1 MNYQELASTIL
12 KKVGG
17 IENVIALEHCATRL
31 RFNLKDDSLA
41 KTQELQ
47 ALNGVVSVI
56 NKGGQYQVVIGNDVI
71 DVFKELM
78 KLGDFNSNENYQEKS
93 KGLVNTILDTISG
106 IFFPIVPALAG
117 AGMLKALLSLLST
130 FKLVT
135 VESSTYQFM
144 NFMGDACFYFLPIII
159 AGSAAKKFKVNQY
172 VAMSL
177 GAMLVHPT
185 LISMVQLA
193 KETGDSL
200 SLFGLPVSLV
210 TYTSSVIPII
220 LAIWFMSK
228 VEPFVTKVTLKP
240 LRIFMVPLLTMLI
253 VGLATLIVIGPLGN
267 LAGQLLGDFINF
279 INQYASWLVPLLVGA
294 FTPLMVMTGMHYGLI
309 PIGINML
316 VTTGFDTVAGPGM
329 MVSNIAQG
337 GAALAVAIR
346 SKSTDIKA
354 LATSSGI
361 SAVCGITE
369 PAMYGISLRFK
380 KPLIA
385 AMIGGGT
392 AGLFI
397 GVMDVGRYAQVAPGL
412 FALPSFIGDNG
423 FNNFIYACI
432 GCVIAFVVSFIVSYI
447 LGIEEPEEVEKVETS
462 KQIIINDEELTA
474 PLEGT
479 IIPLNQMND
488 PVFASEALGK
498 GIAIVPDT
506 NKVYAPSDGIIT
518 VFFETGHAIGLTT
531 DNGAEVLIHVGID
544 TVELKGQYY
553 HPKVKQGDVVKQGD
567 LLLEF
572 DLNAIKER
580 GYDLTTPV
588 IITNTQ
594 QYTDITA
601 VKNKHVNTDDQL
613 LILTI

>member
-1 MNYQELASTIL
+1 MLLI
-12 KKVGG
+12 
-17 IENVIALEHCATRL
+17 
-31 RFNLKDDSLA
+31 
-41 KTQELQ
+41 
-47 ALNGVVSVI
+47 
-56 NKGGQYQVVIGNDVI
+56 KGGQYQVVIGNDVI

-117 AGMLKALLSLLST
+117 AGMLKALLSLLSA

-397 GVMDVGRYAQVAPGL
+397 GIMDVGRYAQVAPGL
-412 FALPSFIGDNG
+412 FALPSFIGDKG

-531 DNGAEVLIHVGID
+531 DNGAEVLIHVGIN

>member
-17 IENVIALEHCATRL
+17 IENVNALEHCATRL
-31 RFNLKDDSLA
+31 RFNLKDDSIA
-41 KTQELQ
+41 KTQEIQ

-78 KLGDFNSNENYQEKS
+78 KLGDFNSNENHQENS
-93 KGLVNTILDTISG
+93 KGIVNTVLDTISG

-117 AGMLKALLSLLST
+117 AGMLKALLSLLAA

-177 GAMLVHPT
+177 GAVLVHPT
-185 LISMVQLA
+185 LISMVQVA
-193 KETGDSL
+193 KESGSSL

-220 LAIWFMSK
+220 LAIWFMSI
-228 VEPFVTKVTLKP
+228 VEPFATKFTPKP

-253 VGLATLIVIGPLGN
+253 VGLVTLIVIGPLGN

-279 INQYASWLVPLLVGA
+279 VNQYASWLVPLLVGA

-337 GAALAVAIR
+337 GAALAVALK
-346 SKSTDIKA
+346 SKNPDIKS

-385 AMIGGGT
+385 AMIGGGV

-397 GVMDVGRYAQVAPGL
+397 GVMGVGRYAQVAPGL
-412 FALPSFIGDNG
+412 FALPSFIGDKG

-432 GCVIAFVVSFIVSYI
+432 GCIIAFIASFIVSYI
-447 LGIEEPEEVEKVETS
+447 LGIEEPEEVKKTETS
-462 KQIIINDEELTA
+462 KQIIINDEELVA
-474 PLEGT
+474 PIEGT
-479 IIPLNQMND
+479 IIPLSQMND

-498 GIAIVPDT
+498 GVAIIPGS
-506 NKVYAPSDGIIT
+506 NKVYAPCDGNVT
-518 VFFETGHAIGLTT
+518 VFFETGHAIGLTS
-531 DNGAEVLIHVGID
+531 DNGAEILIHVGID

-553 HPKVKQGDVVKQGD
+553 HPKVKQGDVVKKGE

-572 DLNAIKER
+572 NLNAIKEK

-588 IITNTQ
+588 VITNSQ
-594 QYTDITA
+594 QYSNITSVENKQVA
-601 VKNKHVNTDDQL
+601 VDDQL

>member
-93 KGLVNTILDTISG
+93 KGLVNTVLDTISG

-397 GVMDVGRYAQVAPGL
+397 GIMDVGRYAQVAPGL
-412 FALPSFIGDNG
+412 FALPSFIGDKG

-432 GCVIAFVVSFIVSYI
+432 GCVIAFVVSFIVSCI

-474 PLEGT
+474 PLDGT

>member
-93 KGLVNTILDTISG
+93 KGLVNTVLDTISG

-117 AGMLKALLSLLST
+117 AGMLKALLSLLSA

-172 VAMSL
+172 VAVSL

-397 GVMDVGRYAQVAPGL
+397 GIMDVGRYAQVAPGL
-412 FALPSFIGDNG
+412 FALPSFIGDKG

-474 PLEGT
+474 PLDGT